1 MKLTDDVAQLIA
13 GPIRIGEDQQG
24 FVFLTS
30 DADGSPHAALV
41 SRHELRIRPRDDL
54 LLAALRG
61 AGTRANLER
70 SGVAGLIVIGGE
82 TAHRLT
88 FDVVKTCQ
96 SCNVTGYALAV
107 RNHVR
112 DTVGVPLSPITF
124 RVTPGLAQREDW
136 EAVERLLDAMAA

>member
-1 MKLTDDVAQLIA
+1 MKLTDDVAQIVA
-13 GPIRIGEDQQG
+13 GPIRTGEDRQG

-41 SRHELRIRPRDDL
+41 SRREMRIRTRDDVL
-54 LLAALRG
+54 LVALRG

-88 FDVVKTCQ
+88 FDVVETCQ
-96 SCNVTGYALAV
+96 AENVTGYALEV
-107 RNHVR
+107 RHHVR

-124 RVTPGLAQREDW
+124 RVTPRLAQREDW
-136 EAVERLLDAMAA
+136 EAVDRLLDAMDA